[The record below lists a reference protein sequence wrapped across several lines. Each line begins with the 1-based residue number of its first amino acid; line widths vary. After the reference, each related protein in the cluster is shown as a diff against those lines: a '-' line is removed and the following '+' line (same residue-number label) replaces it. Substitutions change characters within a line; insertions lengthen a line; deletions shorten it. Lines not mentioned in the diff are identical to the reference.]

1 MGRLDPTKE
10 RELTMLLKFAGLREE
25 PRKGRSFDV
34 WVDAASIRTVR
45 HKEREFYVS
54 SRPEDKINCIFLGF
68 QDGYLFLC
76 PEMHPLESME
86 ELVKLINQ
94 AKRKS

>member
-1 MGRLDPTKE
+1 
-10 RELTMLLKFAGLREE
+10 MLLKFHSAKQTRNGMEGYGENPNDESRY
-25 PRKGRSFDV
+25 FDV

>member
-1 MGRLDPTKE
+1 
-10 RELTMLLKFAGLREE
+10 MLLKFAGLREE

-45 HKEREFYVS
+45 YKEREFYVS

-76 PEMHPLESME
+76 PEMHPLESIE
-86 ELVKLINQ
+86 KIVKLINK
-94 AKRKS
+94 AKKGKQ